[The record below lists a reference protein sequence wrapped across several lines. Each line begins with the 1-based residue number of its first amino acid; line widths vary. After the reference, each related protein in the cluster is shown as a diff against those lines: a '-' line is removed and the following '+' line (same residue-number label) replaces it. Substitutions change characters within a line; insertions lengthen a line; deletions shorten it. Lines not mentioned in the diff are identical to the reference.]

1 MLKISLPR
9 PLERIWQRIALP
21 MLSCD
26 ARKGMRD
33 FAWQFSLLISIV
45 FIGILPWLFDG
56 NLPWWPLWLSVYLCA
71 SGVIYPKAVYPVYV
85 GWMIIASV
93 LGFINTY
100 ILLALVFYVIFT
112 PIGCVLRLT
121 KGLQYDNYTKQPAT
135 YYMTRDEPLDKSHL
149 TKPF

>member
-1 MLKISLPR
+1 MPKISL
-9 PLERIWQRIALP
+9 LTQLKRIWQRIALP
-21 MLSCD
+21 MLTSD

-45 FIGILPWLFDG
+45 FMGVLPWLFDE
-56 NLPWWPLWLSVYLCA
+56 NIPYWPLGLSVYLCA
-71 SGVIYPKAVYPVYV
+71 SGIIYPKAVYPIYV

-100 ILLALVFYVIFT
+100 LLLALVFYVIFT
-112 PIGCVLRLT
+112 PIGWILRLT
-121 KGLQYDNYTKQPAT
+121 KGLQYDKYIKQPST
-135 YYMTRDEPLDKSHL
+135 YYITRDKPLDKSHL